1 MGVLKYTEDH
11 ERFRLNLREFLAR
24 EVVPHTMEWEE
35 AHIVPKEAWKKMGGA
50 GYLCTSISK
59 EYGGLGGDFLYS
71 VIVTEEMAAIL
82 QAGLCAMLHSDIVV
96 PYINSYGTEEQKKKY
111 LPGCV
116 SGEIISAVAMTEPGA
131 GSDVGGLEA
140 TAEEDGDEI
149 VINGTKT
156 FISNGINCGLVV
168 LAARNP
174 EIADKHAG
182 VSLYLVEDGTPGFTR
197 GRHLDKMGMHSQDTA
212 ELFFSNCRI
221 PKENILGQKGSGF
234 LMLMEKL
241 QQERL
246 MSAIAN
252 VAIAENALKQAVAYC
267 RETIVDGKP
276 LGKSQAVKF
285 TLAEMATEVNLN
297 RAFLDNL
304 INDHMA
310 GKDVTAQT
318 MMSKFSSS
326 EMVNQHLSSILDLF
340 GEYGLLESSPVARNF
355 RDQRITTI
363 FAGTT
368 EIMKTIIAKSLGL

>member
-11 ERFRLNLREFLAR
+11 ERFRLQVREYMEK
-24 EVVPHTMEWEE
+24 EVLPHTMEWEE
-35 AHIVPKEAWKKMGGA
+35 AHIVPKEAWRKMGEA
-50 GYLCTSISK
+50 GYLCPCVSK
-59 EYGGLGGDFLYS
+59 EYGGPGLDFLYS
-71 VIVTEEMAAIL
+71 VIITEEMAAVG
-82 QAGLCAMLHSDIVV
+82 QAGLAAMLHSDIVV
-96 PYINSYGTEEQKKKY
+96 PYINTYGTEEQKKKY

-116 SGEIISAVAMTEPGA
+116 SGAIITAVAMTEPGA

-149 VINGTKT
+149 VINGVKT
-156 FISNGINCGLVV
+156 FISNGINCDLVV

-197 GRHLDKMGMHSQDTA
+197 GKHLDKMGMHSQDTA

-221 PKENILGQKGSGF
+221 PKENILGQKGHGF

-252 VAIAENALKQAVAYC
+252 VAGAETALKWAVAYAK
-267 RETIVDGKP
+267 EAIVDGKP
-276 LGKSQAVKF
+276 LSKSQAVKF
-285 TLAEMATEVNLN
+285 KLAEMATDINLN

-318 MMSKFSSS
+318 MMSKYASS
-326 EMVNQHLSSILDLF
+326 EMMNLQISDIMDLF
-340 GEYGLLESSPVARNF
+340 GEYGLLESSPVARGF